1 LILGAPWPFAR
12 LQLHDTRVTVPLAQL
27 QSRLSFKVASQQ
39 PLIQMNLDPSITLGS
54 NTCLSNLTG
63 ACPMPRAPCPT
74 PRASCPAPRALRPSL
89 TALCRQR
96 SRRPWPSPRSTPA
109 RRAPASSTTRTVG
122 PRPQARG
129 ACCAVGR
136 LGLGI
141 QGLMVG
147 LRLQAQ
153 GRAPLA
159 AMCRRVWTQARSRD
173 GGRSGWAINDASN
186 WGGSRL
192 AWGGVGVQADPHLLM
207 LKRVAHTVRRPL
219 PRSSQP
225 PEGPLEAV

>member
-129 ACCAVGR
+129 ACPPCHWPARVGDPR
-136 LGLGI
+136 LSSW
-141 QGLMVG
+141 
-147 LRLQAQ
+147 AQ
-153 GRAPLA
+153 GFAATTQIPHVCLPHCSVHPLI
-159 AMCRRVWTQARSRD
+159 D
-173 GGRSGWAINDASN
+173 YASVLR
-186 WGGSRL
+186 GSPQC
-192 AWGGVGVQADPHLLM
+192 ATP
-207 LKRVAHTVRRPL
+207 
-219 PRSSQP
+219 
-225 PEGPLEAV
+225 